1 MSQLHHYSWVKVD
14 LGLVEKSQ
22 NWVKIF
28 EVMYQTIISLSHQ
41 TTFVQSKTKVR
52 PLSRSKLNGP
62 RFFFTQNGRY
72 RNNPN
77 IFITNISGTI
87 VKTKSSRA
95 RTRTSTRTDSTTNTT
110 CPNLWRTRRNRFP
123 NITIKFAFKIPNLG
137 TSYGSGHKFVREY
150 SKRRTIKYFLSNL
163 SKTYMFNV

>member
-62 RFFFTQNGRY
+62 RKLFTKNGR

-87 VKTKSSRA
+87 VKTKSTRA

-123 NITIKFAFKIPNLG
+123 NITIKFALNCSLSS
-137 TSYGSGHKFVREY
+137 SYESEHKFVWEY